1 MCTSP
6 CVSPLGPPLQYLP
19 NFYFGA
25 LLLWFGIEISWDW
38 LIHSFHKL
46 SRTEYVLLLATFLAT
61 VQLGLELGI
70 GIGIV
75 MATLFFAF
83 AYARVSA
90 GRAGRPG
97 RRGCAQGTQLLQ
109 CGRDLL
115 QLVG

>member
-1 MCTSP
+1 M
-6 CVSPLGPPLQYLP
+6 SPLAPPPLQYLP

-25 LLLWFGIEISWDW
+25 LLLWFGIEISRDW

-46 SRTEYVLLLATFLAT
+46 SRTEYILLLATFLAT

-70 GIGIV
+70 GLGMV

-83 AYARVSA
+83 AYARVGA
-90 GRAGRPG
+90 GRLGPG
-97 RRGCAQGTQLLQ
+97 RRGCAQATMLLQ

-115 QLVG
+115 QLVGC